1 MIENFPYRYIL
12 SLGSNLGDRKENC
25 KQGLEGLTFFGKI
38 ISSSSLIET
47 APLKSEIYP
56 NLKED
61 NYLNQVCDLASY
73 YQPYELYKNIV
84 SLEDRIGHSR
94 ERKWLPRELDV
105 DILLWAQ
112 NNDPF
117 FSKCSLL
124 SYKKNSLII
133 PHCGLLERDFL
144 LTLCEN
150 YLGFSA
156 KELIFQKEK
165 EKIEYF

>member
-1 MIENFPYRYIL
+1 MPSNLHYRYIL

-25 KQGLEGLTFFGKI
+25 KQGLEGLSFFGKI
-38 ISSSSLIET
+38 ILSSSLIET
-47 APLKSEIYP
+47 PPLKSEIYP

-61 NYLNQVCDLASY
+61 NYLNQVCDLASS
-73 YQPYELYKNIV
+73 YQPYELYKKIV

-112 NNDPF
+112 NDDPF

-133 PHCGLLERDFL
+133 THCGLLERDFL

-150 YLGFSA
+150 YLDFSP
-156 KELIFQKEK
+156 KKLLSQKGK
-165 EKIEYF
+165 